1 MGYRIEF
8 KAARFHINANQK
20 AQALKTLKRLRPT
33 SGGGWS
39 NGRKEWSWV
48 SQDQVTKAETLEA
61 ALEEWRFPVKADAE
75 GNIISI
81 YFDGEK
87 LGDEDQLFKELAPFV
102 KSGSFIEMGGEDG
115 DRWRWTFTNGTFK
128 TVHSEI
134 TWPEDDED
142 EDDEDEDDE
151 DE

>member
-1 MGYRIEF
+1 MGYCIDFE
-8 KAARFHINANQK
+8 AARFHIDSDQK
-20 AQALKTLKRLRPT
+20 AQALETLKRLRPT
-33 SGGGWS
+33 SGGGWG

-48 SQDQVTKAETLEA
+48 SQDQVTKAETLES

-87 LGDEDQLFKELAPFV
+87 LGDEDQLFKALAPFV
-102 KSGSFIEMGGEDG
+102 KSGSFIEMSGEEG

-128 TVHSEI
+128 TVYSEI

-142 EDDEDEDDE
+142 E
-151 DE
+151 